1 MKLVFCDIDGVLN
14 SEIGTAESGVLG
26 IEEEKLYLLQ
36 ALLESTG
43 AELVITSKARF
54 AESIYEER
62 LKTIENSG
70 IIIRDAFK
78 GKTLSSNPKAI
89 EVLAYLQNKCKDVDN
104 VLILDDNDHDFSE
117 YFKHNFI
124 LVSTKT
130 GLTVKDV
137 DEGIAILGKVKPI
150 YKKRMIYLFKDK
162 SDLDNGIS
170 CYSEAW
176 EDTLIDTIKKV
187 SHYLNTFKAYCYVL
201 EEMEKI
207 K

>member
-1 MKLVFCDIDGVLN
+1 MKLIFCDIDGVLN

-70 IIIRDAFK
+70 IKIRDAFR

-89 EVLAYLQNKCKDVDN
+89 EVLAYLQNKCKDIDN

-137 DEGIAILGKVKPI
+137 EEGIAILGKEKPI
-150 YKKRMIYLFKDK
+150 YRKRMIYLFKDK
-162 SDLDNGIS
+162 SDFDNGIS
-170 CYSEAW
+170 CYSETW
-176 EDTLIDTIKKV
+176 EDTLISTIKKAEQLKE
-187 SHYLNTFKAYCYVL
+187 SFKAYAYYL
-201 EEMEKI
+201 EDI
-207 K
+207 PSI

>member
-1 MKLVFCDIDGVLN
+1 MKLIFCDIDGVLN

-70 IIIRDAFK
+70 IKIRDAFR

-104 VLILDDNDHDFSE
+104 VLILDDNDNDFSE

-130 GLTVKDV
+130 GLTINDV
-137 DEGIAILGKVKPI
+137 EEGVTILGKEKPV
-150 YKKRMIYLFKDK
+150 YRKRMIYLFRDK

-170 CYSEAW
+170 CYSEVW
-176 EDTLIDTIKKV
+176 EDTLIGTIKKAEQ
-187 SHYLNTFKAYCYVL
+187 LKKLFKAYSYYF
-201 EEMEKI
+201 ESI
-207 K
+207 

>member
-1 MKLVFCDIDGVLN
+1 MKLIFCDIDGVLN
-14 SEIGTAESGVLG
+14 SEIGTEESGVLG

-43 AELVITSKARF
+43 AQLVITSKARF

-70 IIIRDAFK
+70 IKIRDAFR

-89 EVLAYLQNKCKDVDN
+89 EVLAYLQNKCKDIDN

-137 DEGIAILGKVKPI
+137 EEGIAILGKEKPI
-150 YKKRMIYLFKDK
+150 YRKRMIYLFKDK
-162 SDLDNGIS
+162 SDFDNGIS
-170 CYSEAW
+170 CYSETW
-176 EDTLIDTIKKV
+176 EDTLISTIKKAEQLKE
-187 SHYLNTFKAYCYVL
+187 SFKAYTYYL
-201 EEMEKI
+201 EDI
-207 K
+207 PSI

>member
-26 IEEEKLYLLQ
+26 IEEEKLYLLKF
-36 ALLESTG
+36 LLESTR

-62 LKTIENSG
+62 LRTIESSE
-70 IIIRDAFK
+70 IKIRDAFR
-78 GKTLSSNPKAI
+78 GKTLSANPKAI

-117 YFKHNFI
+117 YFKNNFI

-130 GLTVKDV
+130 GLTAKDV
-137 DEGIAILGKVKPI
+137 EKGIAILGK
-150 YKKRMIYLFKDK
+150 
-162 SDLDNGIS
+162 
-170 CYSEAW
+170 
-176 EDTLIDTIKKV
+176 
-187 SHYLNTFKAYCYVL
+187 
-201 EEMEKI
+201 EK
-207 K
+207 

>member
-1 MKLVFCDIDGVLN
+1 MKLIFCDIDGVLN

-26 IEEEKLYLLQ
+26 IEEEKLYLLR

-70 IIIRDAFK
+70 IKIRDAFR

-89 EVLAYLQNKCKDVDN
+89 EVLAYLQNKCKEIDN
-104 VLILDDNDHDFSE
+104 ILILDDNDHDFSE

-124 LVSTKT
+124 LVSTNT

-137 DEGIAILGKVKPI
+137 EEGIAILGKEKPV
-150 YKKRMIYLFKDK
+150 YRKRMIYLFKDK
-162 SDLDNGIS
+162 SDFDSGIS
-170 CYSEAW
+170 CYSETW
-176 EDTLIDTIKKV
+176 EDTLISTIKKAEQFKE
-187 SHYLNTFKAYCYVL
+187 LFKAYTFYL
-201 EEMEKI
+201 EDI
-207 K
+207 PSI

>member
-14 SEIGTAESGVLG
+14 SEIGTAETGVLG
-26 IEEEKLYLLQ
+26 IEDEKLYLLQ

-70 IIIRDAFK
+70 IKIRDAFR

-89 EVLAYLQNKCKDVDN
+89 EVLAYLQNKCRDIDN

-130 GLTVKDV
+130 GLTIKDV
-137 DEGIAILGKVKPI
+137 DKGIAILGKEKPV

-162 SDLDNGIS
+162 SDFDNGIS

-176 EDTLIDTIKKV
+176 EDTLVSTIKKAEHLKD
-187 SHYLNTFKAYCYVL
+187 SFQAYNYYLEDLPSV
-201 EEMEKI
+201 
-207 K
+207 

>member
-14 SEIGTAESGVLG
+14 SEIGTAGSGVWG
-26 IEEEKLYLLQ
+26 IGEEKRCLLQ
-36 ALLESTG
+36 GLLEWAG

-70 IIIRDAFK
+70 IKIRDAFR

-130 GLTVKDV
+130 GLTINDV
-137 DEGIAILGKVKPI
+137 EKGVTILGKEKPV
-150 YKKRMIYLFKDK
+150 YRKRMIYLFRDK

-176 EDTLIDTIKKV
+176 EDTLIDTIKKAEQ
-187 SHYLNTFKAYCYVL
+187 LRKLFKAYSYYF
-201 EEMEKI
+201 ESI
-207 K
+207 

>member
-62 LKTIENSG
+62 LKTIENIG
-70 IIIRDAFK
+70 IKIRDAFK

-89 EVLAYLQNKCKDVDN
+89 EVLAYLQNKCKNVDN

-176 EDTLIDTIKKV
+176 EDTLIDTIKKA
-187 SHYLNTFKAYCYVL
+187 SYYLNTFKAYCYVL
-201 EEMEKI
+201 EELEEI

>member
-14 SEIGTAESGVLG
+14 SEIGTAETGVLG
-26 IEEEKLYLLQ
+26 IEDEKLYLLQ

-54 AESIYEER
+54 AESVYEER
-62 LKTIENSG
+62 LKTIEKKG
-70 IIIRDAFK
+70 IRIRDAFR

-89 EVLAYLQNKCKDVDN
+89 EVLAYLQNKCKDIDN
-104 VLILDDNDHDFSE
+104 ILILDDNDHDFSE

-137 DEGIAILGKVKPI
+137 EEGIAILGKEKPI
-150 YKKRMIYLFKDK
+150 YRKRMIYLFKDK
-162 SDLDNGIS
+162 SDFDNGIS
-170 CYSEAW
+170 CYSETW
-176 EDTLIDTIKKV
+176 EDTLISTIKKAEQLKE
-187 SHYLNTFKAYCYVL
+187 SFKAYTYYL
-201 EEMEKI
+201 EDI
-207 K
+207 PSI

>member
-70 IIIRDAFK
+70 IKIRDAFR

-104 VLILDDNDHDFSE
+104 VLILDDNDNDFSE
-117 YFKHNFI
+117 YFKYNFI

-130 GLTVKDV
+130 GLTINDV
-137 DEGIAILGKVKPI
+137 EEGITILGKEKPV
-150 YKKRMIYLFKDK
+150 YRKRMIYLFRDK

-170 CYSEAW
+170 CYSEVW
-176 EDTLIDTIKKV
+176 EDTLIGTIKKAEQ
-187 SHYLNTFKAYCYVL
+187 LKKLFKAYSYYF
-201 EEMEKI
+201 ESI
-207 K
+207 

>member
-1 MKLVFCDIDGVLN
+1 MKLIFCDIDGVLN
-14 SEIGTAESGVLG
+14 SEIGTAESDVLG

-70 IIIRDAFK
+70 IKIRDAFR

-89 EVLAYLQNKCKDVDN
+89 EVLAYLQNKCKDIDN

-137 DEGIAILGKVKPI
+137 EEGIAILGKEKPI
-150 YKKRMIYLFKDK
+150 YRKRMIYLFKDK
-162 SDLDNGIS
+162 SDFDNGIS
-170 CYSEAW
+170 CYSETW
-176 EDTLIDTIKKV
+176 EDTLISTIKKAEQLKE
-187 SHYLNTFKAYCYVL
+187 SFKAYTYYL
-201 EEMEKI
+201 EDI
-207 K
+207 PSI

>member
-1 MKLVFCDIDGVLN
+1 MKLIFCDIDGVLN
-14 SEIGTAESGVLG
+14 SEIGTEESGVLG

-43 AELVITSKARF
+43 AQLVITSKARF

-70 IIIRDAFK
+70 IRIRDAFR

-89 EVLAYLQNKCKDVDN
+89 EVLAYLQNKCKDIDN

-137 DEGIAILGKVKPI
+137 EEGIAILGKEKPI
-150 YKKRMIYLFKDK
+150 YRKRMIYLFKDK
-162 SDLDNGIS
+162 SDFDNGIS
-170 CYSEAW
+170 CYSETW
-176 EDTLIDTIKKV
+176 EDTLISTIKKAEQLKE
-187 SHYLNTFKAYCYVL
+187 SFKAYTYYL
-201 EEMEKI
+201 EDI
-207 K
+207 PSI

>member
-1 MKLVFCDIDGVLN
+1 MKLVFCDIDGILN

-70 IIIRDAFK
+70 IKIRDAFR

-130 GLTVKDV
+130 GLTVKDIE
-137 DEGIAILGKVKPI
+137 EGIAILGKEKPI

-162 SDLDNGIS
+162 NDLENGIS

-176 EDTLIDTIKKV
+176 EDTLIDTIKKAEHLKQ
-187 SHYLNTFKAYCYVL
+187 SFKAYTYYF
-201 EEMEKI
+201 EEMPSV
-207 K
+207 

>member
-1 MKLVFCDIDGVLN
+1 MKLIFCDIDGVLN
-14 SEIGTAESGVLG
+14 SEIGTEESGVLG

-70 IIIRDAFK
+70 IKIRDAFR

-89 EVLAYLQNKCKDVDN
+89 EVLAYLQNKCKDIDN

-137 DEGIAILGKVKPI
+137 EEGIAILGKEKPI
-150 YKKRMIYLFKDK
+150 YRKRMIYLFKDK
-162 SDLDNGIS
+162 SDFDNGIS
-170 CYSEAW
+170 CYSETW
-176 EDTLIDTIKKV
+176 EDTLISTIKKAEQLKE
-187 SHYLNTFKAYCYVL
+187 SFKAYTYYL
-201 EEMEKI
+201 EDI
-207 K
+207 PSI

>member
-1 MKLVFCDIDGVLN
+1 MKLIFCDIDGVLN

-43 AELVITSKARF
+43 AQLVITSKARF

-70 IIIRDAFK
+70 IRIRDAFR

-89 EVLAYLQNKCKDVDN
+89 EVLAYLQNKCKDIDN
-104 VLILDDNDHDFSE
+104 ILILDDNDHDFSE

-137 DEGIAILGKVKPI
+137 EEGIAILGKEKPI
-150 YKKRMIYLFKDK
+150 YRKRMIYLFKDK
-162 SDLDNGIS
+162 SDFDNGIS
-170 CYSEAW
+170 CYSETW
-176 EDTLIDTIKKV
+176 EDTLISTIKKAEQ
-187 SHYLNTFKAYCYVL
+187 LKELFKAYTFYL
-201 EEMEKI
+201 EDI
-207 K
+207 PSI

>member
-1 MKLVFCDIDGVLN
+1 MKLIFCDIDGVLN

-43 AELVITSKARF
+43 AQLVITSKARF

-70 IIIRDAFK
+70 IKIRDAFR

-89 EVLAYLQNKCKDVDN
+89 EVLAYLQNKCKDIDN

-124 LVSTKT
+124 LVSTKI

-137 DEGIAILGKVKPI
+137 EEGIAILGKEKPV
-150 YKKRMIYLFKDK
+150 YRKRMIYLFKDK
-162 SDLDNGIS
+162 SDFDNGIS

-176 EDTLIDTIKKV
+176 EDTLINTIKKAEQ
-187 SHYLNTFKAYCYVL
+187 LKELFKAYTFYL
-201 EEMEKI
+201 EDI
-207 K
+207 PSI

>member
-36 ALLESTG
+36 ALLESTA

-70 IIIRDAFK
+70 IKIRDAFR

-104 VLILDDNDHDFSE
+104 VLILDDNDNDFSE

-130 GLTVKDV
+130 GLTINDV
-137 DEGIAILGKVKPI
+137 EEGVTILGKEKPV
-150 YKKRMIYLFKDK
+150 YRKRMIYLFRDK

-176 EDTLIDTIKKV
+176 EDSLIGTIKKAEQ
-187 SHYLNTFKAYCYVL
+187 LKKLFKAYSYYF
-201 EEMEKI
+201 ESI
-207 K
+207 

>member
-1 MKLVFCDIDGVLN
+1 MKLIFCDIDGVLN

-70 IIIRDAFK
+70 IKIRDAFR

-89 EVLAYLQNKCKDVDN
+89 EVLAYLQNKCKDIDN

-124 LVSTKT
+124 LVTTKT

-137 DEGIAILGKVKPI
+137 EEGIAILGKEKPI
-150 YKKRMIYLFKDK
+150 YRKRMIYLFKDK
-162 SDLDNGIS
+162 SDFDNGIS
-170 CYSEAW
+170 CYSETW
-176 EDTLIDTIKKV
+176 EDTLISTIKKAEQLKE
-187 SHYLNTFKAYCYVL
+187 SFKAYTYYL
-201 EEMEKI
+201 EDI
-207 K
+207 PSI

>member
-54 AESIYEER
+54 AESVYEER
-62 LKTIENSG
+62 LKTIGNSG
-70 IIIRDAFK
+70 IKIRDAFR

-124 LVSTKT
+124 LVSAKT

-137 DEGIAILGKVKPI
+137 EEGIAILGKEKPI

-162 SDLDNGIS
+162 NDLENGIS

-176 EDTLIDTIKKV
+176 EDTLIDIIKKAERLKQ
-187 SHYLNTFKAYCYVL
+187 SFKAYTYYF
-201 EEMEKI
+201 EEMPPV
-207 K
+207 

>member
-1 MKLVFCDIDGVLN
+1 MKLIFCDIDGVLN

-70 IIIRDAFK
+70 IKIRDAFR

-89 EVLAYLQNKCKDVDN
+89 EVLAYLQNKCKDIDN

-137 DEGIAILGKVKPI
+137 EEGIAILGKEKPI
-150 YKKRMIYLFKDK
+150 YRKRMIYLLKDK
-162 SDLDNGIS
+162 SDFDNGIS
-170 CYSEAW
+170 CYSETW
-176 EDTLIDTIKKV
+176 KDTLISTIKKAEQLKE
-187 SHYLNTFKAYCYVL
+187 SFKAYAYYL
-201 EEMEKI
+201 EDI
-207 K
+207 PSI

>member
-14 SEIGTAESGVLG
+14 SEIGTEESGVLG

-70 IIIRDAFK
+70 IKIRDAFR

-89 EVLAYLQNKCKDVDN
+89 EVLAYLQNKCKDIDN
-104 VLILDDNDHDFSE
+104 VLILDDNDHDFGE

-137 DEGIAILGKVKPI
+137 EEGISILGKEKPV
-150 YKKRMIYLFKDK
+150 YRKRMIYLFKDK
-162 SDLDNGIS
+162 SDFDNGIS

-176 EDTLIDTIKKV
+176 EDTFISTIKKAEQ
-187 SHYLNTFKAYCYVL
+187 LKELIKAYTFYL
-201 EEMEKI
+201 EDVPSI
-207 K
+207 